1 MDKTAVHCRVELFS
15 DLDSVNNYLCFSDIF
30 VVASEILSKQK
41 ISAVC
46 PVSTRKPRTERFIF
60 GDTINCDYMGKPSC
74 HVSWGTVVSWSAFIT
89 RSGDTSRGLNIEDA
103 ISRGSSGG
111 KSKAL
116 RFVRLYVLFHL
127 FDLRQ
132 RLQTQVWL
140 TIRVSSSNEKLW
152 CQGEKKLHCNF
163 NVRKRGTTTW
173 EDVRTIDEVAMLM
186 SPGWTKQ
193 LYIAGWNCFQS

>member
-1 MDKTAVHCRVELFS
+1 MDETAVHCRVELFS

-46 PVSTRKPRTERFIF
+46 SVSTWKPRTERFIF

-103 ISRGSSGG
+103 FLRGSCGG
-111 KSKAL
+111 KSEVFKY
-116 RFVRLYVLFHL
+116 VRLYELFHH

-132 RLQTQVWL
+132 RLRTQVVL
-140 TIRVSSSNEKLW
+140 DTLVTSFNAKLCARVRKNF
-152 CQGEKKLHCNF
+152 GNF
-163 NVRKRGTTTW
+163 NLRKRGTTTRGRCQNHF
-173 EDVRTIDEVAMLM
+173 V
-186 SPGWTKQ
+186 KQ
-193 LYIAGWNCFQS
+193 C

>member
-1 MDKTAVHCRVELFS
+1 MPRVHSETKDRKVHIWRHYQLRLYGKAF
-15 DLDSVNNYLCFSDIF
+15 LPCF
-30 VVASEILSKQK
+30 L
-41 ISAVC
+41 
-46 PVSTRKPRTERFIF
+46 
-60 GDTINCDYMGKPSC
+60 
-74 HVSWGTVVSWSAFIT
+74 GTVVSWSAFIT

-140 TIRVSSSNEKLW
+140 NIRVSSSNEKLW
-152 CQGEKKLHCNF
+152 CQGEKKLNCNF

-173 EDVRTIDEVAMLM
+173 EDVRTIDEVAMLT

-193 LYIAGWNCFQS
+193 LYIAGWNCFQT

>member
-1 MDKTAVHCRVELFS
+1 MDETAVHCRVELFS

-111 KSKAL
+111 ESKAYI
-116 RFVRLYVLFHL
+116 FVRLFEFIHHINLW
-127 FDLRQ
+127 Q
-132 RLQTQVWL
+132 RLRTQVSL
-140 TIRVSSSNEKLW
+140 NILVISSNEKLYARVR
-152 CQGEKKLHCNF
+152 KNTCNF
-163 NVRKRGTTTW
+163 NVRKRGATAREGT
-173 EDVRTIDEVAMLM
+173 RTVGEIAMLT
-186 SPGWTKQ
+186 SPEWTKQ
-193 LYIAGWNCFQS
+193 LYIAG